1 MNNQT
6 KIIDVLKISLS
17 LLSRKDKI
25 KLFLIS
31 IFSFFSSFLELGAIF
46 SVFAFISILFNREI
60 IKENPFLNFLW
71 NLFNQPSYE
80 QYVFQVAFLIA
91 FLLVIS
97 SAIIYFIQFI
107 TIRFVG
113 KTGDLTGK
121 KLLRSLIFTKYEW
134 HIKQNSTFLMTL
146 FISHLSIW
154 NKTVIRQIPLII
166 SQFSLIFVPFI
177 TLIFVSPIYG
187 LLLIL
192 ISSSLV
198 LYFLRYIRKITNQ
211 LSEKVKL
218 SQEEVSVYIKEV
230 IEGIKDVKISSNE
243 KIFLNKFSNLYNSY
257 CMNLAKASSINI
269 LPSSLIQLVSQL
281 SVLSVGTFLVIIGLS
296 TQNIVSVMTIA
307 ILLATKIIPS
317 INKLG
322 GALTN
327 ISNVAPWIFTLNDI
341 FNSSQENEKIQV
353 FKKRKII
360 KWSELKF
367 HNVDFKYSKN
377 SSASIK
383 NINIKI
389 QKGKHYGFVG
399 KSGAGKST
407 IIDLFLGLLIPTKG
421 QIKVNDISLKEIGI
435 GNWQSS
441 IGYVPQK
448 PLIISSSLREN
459 IAFGE
464 DSNNIDNDRVLKC
477 IKLASL
483 EDLINNLPNGIF
495 SYIGER
501 GKFLSGGQAQRVAV
515 ARALYQNPSILIFD
529 EATSFQDAENEN
541 LIKKSIQNIKSNR
554 TILSISHNFN
564 VIKNCDEIFVIEKGR
579 VIEKGNYNELTKKS
593 KYFIEMNNY
602 IE

>member
-1 MNNQT
+1 MKNKT
-6 KIIDVLKISLS
+6 KINDVLKLSFS
-17 LLSRKDKI
+17 LLSQKDKE

-31 IFSFFSSFLELGAIF
+31 IFSFFSSFIELGALF
-46 SVFAFISILFNREI
+46 SVFAFISILFNREL
-60 IKENPFLNFLW
+60 IKENFFLNFLW
-71 NLFNQPSYE
+71 NFFNDPSYK
-80 QYVFQVAFLIA
+80 QFVFLMACMIA
-91 FLLVIS
+91 FLLVMS
-97 SAIIYFIQFI
+97 SVIIFFIKVI

-113 KTGDLTGK
+113 KTEDLTGK
-121 KLLRSLIFTKYEW
+121 KLLNSLIFTNYEW

-146 FISHLSIW
+146 FISHLAIW
-154 NKTVIRQIPLII
+154 NKAVIRQIPTIVAQISLII
-166 SQFSLIFVPFI
+166 VPFI
-177 TLIFVSPIYG
+177 TLIILSPIYG

-192 ISSSLV
+192 VCTSLV
-198 LYFLRYIRKITNQ
+198 LYLLKYIRKITNQ
-211 LSEKVKL
+211 LSEKVKI
-218 SQEEVSVYIKEV
+218 SQEEVSVYVKEV
-230 IEGIKDVKISSNE
+230 IEGIKDVKLSSNE
-243 KIFLNKFSNLYNSY
+243 IIFLNKFSNLFSTY
-257 CMNLAKASSINI
+257 CMNSANASSINQ
-269 LPSSLIQLVSQL
+269 LPSALIQLVSQL
-281 SVLSVGTFLVIIGLS
+281 SILLIGTLLVFIGFS
-296 TQNIVSVMTIA
+296 PQNIISVMTIV
-307 ILLATKIIPS
+307 ILVATKIIPS

-322 GALTN
+322 GAFTT
-327 ISNVAPWIFTLNDI
+327 ISNVGPWIYTLNDI
-341 FNSSQENEKIQV
+341 FNSSQENEKIKV

-360 KWSELKF
+360 KWSELQF

-421 QIKVNDISLKEIGI
+421 QIKVNDIPLKEIGI
-435 GNWQSS
+435 ENWQSS

-464 DSNNIDNDRVLKC
+464 DLNKIDNNRVLKC
-477 IKLASL
+477 LKLASL
-483 EDLINNLPNGIF
+483 EDLLKILPNGIF

-529 EATSFQDAENEN
+529 EATSFQDAKNES
-541 LIKKSIQNIKSNR
+541 LIKKAIQNIKSNI
-554 TILSISHNFN
+554 TVLSISHNFN

-579 VIEKGNYNELTKKS
+579 VIEKGNYNELMKKS
-593 KYFIEMNNY
+593 KYFLEMNNY